1 MIEKDKI
8 KISVET
14 ISVLKDIPERHLS
27 SIPDCCGAYVIKVQS
42 GKRYVGS
49 SKTLRTRIQAH
60 KVYNDPN
67 ITEPIMSVCCYR
79 TESLEDARIL
89 ENWLIR
95 EVKPGL
101 NKTSKS
107 DVIHSGCVSKC
118 DHNCETWDTP
128 GRHVRI
134 LVSVPRVL
142 EDVPV
147 KNLSTLPNKPG
158 VYVITTESGKQYVG
172 SSNDICKR
180 ITSHNSQKGPNI
192 TEPIKSVCCY
202 ETEHNMDARILEY
215 WYIGKLK
222 PELNREIQPDASTWK
237 KGSKEKLLS
246 NTGDELRELFKELSQ
261 RICCLPDV
269 EEVVRKNWI
278 TYQTS
283 ALKNFCIVKFRRG
296 YLQIDLKDYKDQ
308 IKDPTGFSRK
318 IKPTQESTFH
328 KQVKLRNDK
337 EMDTAFALITQ
348 AYNEM
353 MK

>member
-1 MIEKDKI
+1 MAEKGEI
-8 KISVET
+8 GISVET
-14 ISVLKDIPERHLS
+14 ISVLKDIPEQCLS

-67 ITEPIMSVCCYR
+67 ISEKIISACYYQTENHM
-79 TESLEDARIL
+79 DARIL
-89 ENWLIR
+89 EYWLIR
-95 EVKPGL
+95 EVNPEL
-101 NKTSKS
+101 NNISKS
-107 DVIHSGCVSKC
+107 DVIHSGCASKC
-118 DHNCETWDTP
+118 DDNCETWDTP
-128 GRHVRI
+128 GRYVRI
-134 LVSVPRVL
+134 QVSVPSVL

-158 VYVITTESGKQYVG
+158 VYVITTESGQRYVG

-180 ITSHNSQKGPNI
+180 VTSHNSQKGPNI

-202 ETEHNMDARILEY
+202 ETEHNTDAPILEY

-237 KGSKEKLLS
+237 KGSKEKLL
-246 NTGDELRELFKELSQ
+246 NTSDKLHELFKELSQ

-283 ALKNFCIVKFRRG
+283 ALKNFCIVKFTKG
-296 YLQIDLKDYKDQ
+296 YLQIDFKDYKDQ
-308 IKDPTGFSRK
+308 IKDTTGFSWK
-318 IKPTQESTFH
+318 IKATQASTFH
-328 KQVKLRNDK
+328 RRLELRNATQ
-337 EMDTAFALITQ
+337 MDIALELITQ